1 MTAVTAILMVDAL
14 VAGVYGMN
22 FAVIPEL
29 HWDYGYAWALGL
41 MAFLSL
47 GLAAIFRRISWW

>member
-1 MTAVTAILMVDAL
+1 
-14 VAGVYGMN
+14 
-22 FAVIPEL
+22 VIPEL